1 MRNRTIKKQIWLN
14 ETEDNLL
21 KEKSKKANISEAE
34 FLRNCINGFEVQEKP
49 DENFYYILRDLRG
62 IATNINQLARSA
74 NRYGYYSDAEK
85 YKKDFQ
91 QVSDFIVDIQ
101 EMYLNPVKK
110 EYCGYY

>member
-49 DENFYYILRDLRG
+49 DENFYYVLRDLRG

-74 NRYGYYSDAEK
+74 NRYGYYADADK

-91 QVSDFIVDIQ
+91 KVSDFIVDIQ
-101 EMYLNPVKK
+101 EMYLNPVRK
-110 EYCGYY
+110 EFYGYY